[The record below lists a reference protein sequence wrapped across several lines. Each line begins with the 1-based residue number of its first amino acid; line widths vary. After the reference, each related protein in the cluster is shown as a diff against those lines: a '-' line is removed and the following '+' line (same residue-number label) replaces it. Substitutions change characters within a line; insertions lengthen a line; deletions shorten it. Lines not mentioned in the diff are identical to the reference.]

1 MSRLPNSLLFVLA
14 VFASNAGTVATA
26 FAADTVCNFRA
37 KGLSLNF
44 GVLNPSIVQDISMP
58 ITVATT
64 FANQAGDCTGGGNMV
79 ISVVGS
85 SSRQLVNGPNTIN
98 YAITGLPVSLPK
110 PGNAPNR
117 DPARGYVTWFTPG
130 QLQGTILWSAY
141 ANAPAG
147 NYTDSV
153 TLSVNP

>member
-1 MSRLPNSLLFVLA
+1 MRLCPHRLF
-14 VFASNAGTVATA
+14 STVAIVA
-26 FAADTVCNFRA
+26 ANLCAVAPLFAAGTVCNFRA

-44 GVLNPSIVQDISMP
+44 GVLNPSIVQNISKP

-64 FANQAGDCTGGGNMV
+64 FANQAGDCTGGGNMA
-79 ISVVGS
+79 ISIVGS

-98 YAITGLPVSLPK
+98 YTISGLPVSLPK

-117 DPARGYVTWFTPG
+117 NQAAGFVDWFTSG

-141 ANAPAG
+141 ADAPAG
-147 NYTDSV
+147 NYTDSITV
-153 TLSVNP
+153 SVNH